1 MKFLKK
7 YKIIIIIIIT
17 FLVLG
22 LFVILGMKELLYPD
36 DRKSLYGSRL
46 EGISKYNVD
55 ILNLKKEIETV
66 KGITQV
72 EINVN
77 GRIINIIVLVEKE
90 VQDELGQTILE
101 TLTNEEQSYF
111 DIQLIV
117 EKETEEKND
126 LNFGYKHKTE
136 QDFRW
141 SVVE

>member
-36 DRKSLYGSRL
+36 DRKSLYGRRL
-46 EGISKYNVD
+46 EGISEYNVD
-55 ILNLKKEIETV
+55 LLKLKKEIETIE
-66 KGITQV
+66 GITQV
-72 EINVN
+72 DININ
-77 GRIINIIVLVEKE
+77 GRIINISVSCKEE
-90 VQDELGQTILE
+90 VQDDLGQIILK

-117 EKETEEKND
+117 EKETDEKND